1 MLRTDYI
8 LKLKLMLAIVS
19 AVLCVRSSFAL
30 GYSCF
35 ADISNVDAQVSF
47 ATYYDNYDLLGSN
60 GVPTG
65 SDARVIFGAES
76 GYIKNDT
83 IYRYVKDYQGN
94 IRSVV
99 RQDGT
104 VVESTDYYPYG
115 TPFTTAGAVQPYKY
129 GTKELDRMHG
139 LDLYDSQARW
149 YDSLLGRTSTMDP
162 KAEKYYS
169 LSPYTWCA
177 GNSVRFIDPDGMYL
191 LNEDGS
197 KVDYLN
203 NTLSENADDG
213 VKIIV
218 SALQLTEQGNKV
230 LKSIVSA
237 KHGIHLILSNEAN
250 DEKFGYTLTKTQK
263 SNSNENGIYDKTF
276 EKAAIVVIQNN
287 IENKAKD
294 DVKFNK
300 HQLSKLELINIIA
313 VHEGVH
319 ATNPTYNSLINT
331 NEDEDTEYL
340 PLKYEDITLGE
351 IVYRHSLLNY

>member
-1 MLRTDYI
+1 MPRTDYI

-65 SDARVIFGAES
+65 SDARVAFGAES
-76 GYIKNDT
+76 GYTKNDT
-83 IYRYVKDYQGN
+83 IYSYVKDYQGN

-149 YDSLLGRTSTMDP
+149 YDSPLGRTTTMDP
-162 KAEKYYS
+162 KSEKYYS
-169 LSPYTWCA
+169 ISPYLWCA
-177 GNSVRFIDPDGMYL
+177 GNPVRFVDQYGMSVDEAFEFFSRSINYSVSIGAQLGFNINSGKKSISFDINFRSIDLYNSEGNNKISESINIGCYGFSFSAEKAVWEETDDIAIVESTTAIDFYGL
-191 LNEDGS
+191 GVNIESTQTAS
-197 KVDYLN
+197 KVAPDLWRLN
-203 NTLSENADDG
+203 SDRNSEVNTYYSFPIDTFITADF
-213 VKIIV
+213 
-218 SALQLTEQGNKV
+218 
-230 LKSIVSA
+230 
-237 KHGIHLILSNEAN
+237 HCLI
-250 DEKFGYTLTKTQK
+250 G
-263 SNSNENGIYDKTF
+263 
-276 EKAAIVVIQNN
+276 
-287 IENKAKD
+287 
-294 DVKFNK
+294 
-300 HQLSKLELINIIA
+300 LELKINISDLWN
-313 VHEGVH
+313 G
-319 ATNPTYNSLINT
+319 
-331 NEDEDTEYL
+331 
-340 PLKYEDITLGE
+340 LKELF
-351 IVYRHSLLNY
+351 SK

>member
-1 MLRTDYI
+1 M
-8 LKLKLMLAIVS
+8 
-19 AVLCVRSSFAL
+19 
-30 GYSCF
+30 
-35 ADISNVDAQVSF
+35 
-47 ATYYDNYDLLGSN
+47 
-60 GVPTG
+60 
-65 SDARVIFGAES
+65 
-76 GYIKNDT
+76 
-83 IYRYVKDYQGN
+83 
-94 IRSVV
+94 
-99 RQDGT
+99 
-104 VVESTDYYPYG
+104 
-115 TPFTTAGAVQPYKY
+115 
-129 GTKELDRMHG
+129 
-139 LDLYDSQARW
+139 
-149 YDSLLGRTSTMDP
+149 
-162 KAEKYYS
+162 
-169 LSPYTWCA
+169 
-177 GNSVRFIDPDGMYL
+177 
-191 LNEDGS
+191 
-197 KVDYLN
+197 
-203 NTLSENADDG
+203 
-213 VKIIV
+213 
-218 SALQLTEQGNKV
+218 
-230 LKSIVSA
+230 KSIVSA

>member
-1 MLRTDYI
+1 MNIRRYI
-8 LKLKLMLAIVS
+8 LSLLLLCSCLAAMS
-19 AVLCVRSSFAL
+19 AVTVP
-30 GYSCF
+30 
-35 ADISNVDAQVSF
+35 NV
-47 ATYYDNYDLLGSN
+47 
-60 GVPTG
+60 
-65 SDARVIFGAES
+65 
-76 GYIKNDT
+76 
-83 IYRYVKDYQGN
+83 
-94 IRSVV
+94 RSVV
-99 RQDGT
+99 RQDGA

-250 DEKFGYTLTKTQK
+250 DEKFGYTLTKTLIYPK
-263 SNSNENGIYDKTF
+263 NYEYKVSNENGIYDKTF
-276 EKAAIVVIQNN
+276 EKAAIVVIKNN